1 MAKGEKEF
9 ELAKKIKGYGS
20 YSSPYFEEEITEE
33 KTFGNGSR
41 VKVTIIHNLEEF
53 VGFIDGMPYDYKNPV
68 FYRGHENANYLLLP
82 SVYRCN
88 ISAENK
94 MIESFY
100 RRFSDEID
108 ACKSEIEKLVLMQ
121 HYGLPTRL
129 LDITESPFIALWFA
143 CSSKKDSLK
152 KDDNYERWGE
162 VILFQ
167 DSDPK
172 SIISSRVSVMS
183 SPAFLDEEFNL
194 WQVGMKWKKDL
205 NFMHDEKFID
215 LREVIRNSCIVRVPQ
230 NNPRI
235 KNQHGAFIIT
245 TANMAYI
252 KDCKDKSVVVT
263 NNILSETKNNNEFS
277 FDDLINDEVL
287 GSYFKKKVPW
297 HLFFKKVEPYSDSNE
312 IEIFKTDPFNINR
325 LLYKKDGVQQVCLIP
340 PACKLPIIK
349 QLDRFNYSEDFI
361 YPDMDNVARKIA
373 AEFKNKKMLVEL
385 H

>member
-1 MAKGEKEF
+1 MSEDDDKF
-9 ELAKKIKGYGS
+9 EHAKKIKGYGS
-20 YSSPYFEEEITEE
+20 YSSPYLEEEITEE
-33 KTFGNGSR
+33 KNLGNGSR
-41 VKVTIIHNLEEF
+41 IKVTIIHDLKEF
-53 VGFIDGMPYDYKNPV
+53 VGFIDGVPYNYKNPV

-88 ISAENK
+88 IQTENK

-143 CSSKKDSLK
+143 CCSKKDSLK
-152 KDDNYERWGE
+152 KDDNDERWGE
-162 VILFQ
+162 IILFQ

-183 SPAFLDEEFNL
+183 SPAFLNEEFNL
-194 WQVGMKWKKDL
+194 WQLGMKWKKDL
-205 NFMHDEKFID
+205 NFMHDEKFIG
-215 LREVIRNSCIVRVPQ
+215 LSEVIRNSCIVRVPQ

-287 GSYFKKKVPW
+287 GSYFKKKVSW
-297 HLFFKKVEPYSDSNE
+297 HLFFKKVVPYSDSNE
-312 IEIFKTDPFNINR
+312 IEIFKTEPFNINR
-325 LLYKKDGVQQVCLIP
+325 LLYKRNGVQQVCLIP
-340 PACKLPIIK
+340 PGCKQVIIN
-349 QLDRFNYSEDFI
+349 QLAKLNYSEDFI
-361 YPDMDNVARKIA
+361 FPDMDNVARKIA
-373 AEFKNKKMLVEL
+373 TEFKN
-385 H
+385 

>member
-9 ELAKKIKGYGS
+9 EHAKKIKGYGS
-20 YSSPYFEEEITEE
+20 YSSPYLEEEIAEE
-33 KTFGNGSR
+33 KNLGNGSR

-88 ISAENK
+88 ISTENK

-108 ACKSEIEKLVLMQ
+108 SCKSEVEKLVLMQ

-129 LDITESPFIALWFA
+129 LDITESPFVALYFA
-143 CSSKKDSLK
+143 CSSRKNSLK
-152 KDDNYERWGE
+152 KSDEDERWGE
-162 VILFQ
+162 IILFQ

-194 WQVGMKWKKDL
+194 WQLGMKWKKDL

-245 TANMAYI
+245 TSNKIYSKNGESRA
-252 KDCKDKSVVVT
+252 KWFT
-263 NNILSETKNNNEFS
+263 NFIGSKKREYCF
-277 FDDLINDEVL
+277 ND
-287 GSYFKKKVPW
+287 FKKKSDAKKIFEKDKTW
-297 HLFFKKVEPYSDSNE
+297 HLCFKKMQPYSDSNT

-340 PACKLPIIK
+340 PDCKRIIIK
-349 QLDRFNYSEDFI
+349 QLERFYYSEDFI
-361 YPDMDNVARKIA
+361 FPDMDNVARKIA
-373 AEFKNKKMLVEL
+373 AEFKN
-385 H
+385 